1 MTDTKSYIDLKGKQF
16 DVARLDSEERTL
28 VEELRQ
34 RAGEDADWFSFGNYW
49 LKRVTSFYDAR
60 GCSRQQTLAS
70 IPYRVGQDLAS
81 RIGIAQG
88 KMRAPD
94 YREEI
99 DAIIRSRYKSR
110 RAFCEATGLSEDMLS
125 HVLAGRKDLSI
136 EALSKAMGRI
146 GYVLRLLPLRAADN
160 ADSSVA

>member
-1 MTDTKSYIDLKGKQF
+1 MAEPKSYSDLKGKQF
-16 DVARLDSEERTL
+16 DLASLDSEERAL
-28 VEELRQ
+28 VRELKE
-34 RAGEDADWFSFGNYW
+34 RAAEDAEWFSFGNYW

-60 GCSRQQTLAS
+60 GCSRQQTLAAV
-70 IPYRVGQDLAS
+70 PYRVGQDLAS

-125 HVLAGRKDLSI
+125 HVLAGRKDLSL

-146 GYVLRLLPLRAADN
+146 GYVLRLLPVQPTEKADT
-160 ADSSVA
+160 SVA